1 MSAGAPPSRRRA
13 TLGAVI
19 TVDLPGGAR
28 ARFTGRAEGDLGHAG
43 VYVTEVASD
52 VAARRSA
59 VLALP
64 WTWLR
69 QVHGDA
75 VVVVDRPGR
84 QAGAR
89 ADAAVTDRAG
99 CALAVLTA
107 DCAPVALAS
116 PEGVIGAA
124 HAGWSGLAAGILERT
139 LDAMRALGA
148 TTVTAVLGP
157 CIGAECYEFG
167 AEDLERVANTLGPEV
182 RSRTRDGRPALDL
195 AAGVATVLGRQGVAL
210 DDRSVCTSCTPGYF
224 SWRARGE
231 QQRQAL
237 VVWR

>member
-1 MSAGAPPSRRRA
+1 MSRA
-13 TLGAVI
+13 TLLTVI
-19 TVDLPGGAR
+19 EVELPGGTR

-43 VYVTEVASD
+43 QYVTEVSPE
-52 VAARRSA
+52 VAARRQA
-59 VLALP
+59 VLDLP

-75 VVVVDRPGR
+75 VVVVDGPGH

-89 ADAAVTDRAG
+89 ADAAVTSHAG

-116 PEGVIGAA
+116 PEGVIGSV

-139 LDAMRALGA
+139 LDAMRVLGA

-167 AEDLERVANTLGPEV
+167 EEDLERVADRLGPAV
-182 RSRTRDGRPALDL
+182 RSRTVDDRPALDL
-195 AAGVATVLGRQGVAL
+195 AAGVGAVLGRQGVVL
-210 DDRSVCTSCTPGYF
+210 DDRSVCTACTPGYF
-224 SWRARGE
+224 SWRARRE
-231 QQRQAL
+231 SQRQAL